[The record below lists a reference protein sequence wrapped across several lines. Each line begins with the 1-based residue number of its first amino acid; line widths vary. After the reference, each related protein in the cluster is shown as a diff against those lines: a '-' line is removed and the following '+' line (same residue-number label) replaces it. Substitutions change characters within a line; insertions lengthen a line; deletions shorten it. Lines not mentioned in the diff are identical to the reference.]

1 MKAQGN
7 FLGKYRGTSHR
18 LKSFDYGSCAFY
30 FITICTKSRVPYFGE
45 IAYQNDEHLAIPGMS
60 EIYCMYRSTPV
71 GAWAC
76 QNDYVNLPPIVG
88 ARNCAHLQLG
98 NADLG
103 NERLVNAESGN
114 AELGNERLV
123 NAESGNAELCNEQFG
138 NEKQLGNV
146 EPSESISSWI
156 KNTEIKRPRKKMIL
170 TEIGKIAYDFWQ
182 SITNHY
188 PFVVLHEFVIMPDH
202 MHGIIQIT
210 QKQHE
215 GWKPN
220 EFGNQSKN
228 IPAIIRAYKASVTR
242 YANEQHISFQWQA
255 RYFDALLR
263 HEKQLRKTR
272 NYIKK
277 NIAMWKVVR

>member
-1 MKAQGN
+1 LYASFNACGCVGLSK
-7 FLGKYRGTSHR
+7 R
-18 LKSFDYGSCAFY
+18 LCKHAPNC
-30 FITICTKSRVPYFGE
+30 R
-45 IAYQNDEHLAIPGMS
+45 
-60 EIYCMYRSTPV
+60 
-71 GAWAC
+71 
-76 QNDYVNLPPIVG
+76 
-88 ARNCAHLQLG
+88 CAHLQLG
-98 NADLG
+98 NAELG
-103 NERLVNAESGN
+103 NERLVNAESG
-114 AELGNERLV
+114 

-146 EPSESISSWI
+146 EPSGCMPQCL
-156 KNTEIKRPRKKMIL
+156 KNTEFKRPRKKMIL

-182 SITNHY
+182 SIPTHY

-228 IPAIIRAYKASVTR
+228 IPAIIRAYKASVKR

-263 HEKQLRKTR
+263 HQKQLRKTR

-277 NIAMWKVVR
+277 NVAMWKVVR